1 MEQTRRVGGV
11 SRWRHTRRH
20 HRRFDDGR
28 WRTAAVTSATDV
40 VVAAAAIVVVVVA
53 EDLLLLL
60 RLRLRLLLLLLLL
73 LRTGT
78 GIVQLSRVLLQVEV
92 AAESF
97 SADAASKRLLVVV
110 RVHVERQVVN
120 LMEGLVAYNT
130 LVCLLHAVGQF
141 VVLVVAL
148 LVESFTAKLADE
160 RLETFN

>member
-1 MEQTRRVGGV
+1 
-11 SRWRHTRRH
+11 
-20 HRRFDDGR
+20 
-28 WRTAAVTSATDV
+28 
-40 VVAAAAIVVVVVA
+40 VA